1 MKWNLNN
8 YFPFGLQK
16 WVILDIGWRQQ
27 SKVDPYWTADY
38 LDRLHAWFEF
48 RIRGYGLD
56 IYYTTGEGFGKY
68 SFKPSTSYRTNFNNK
83 YRKEI
88 R

>member
-1 MKWNLNN
+1 MKWNLNK
-8 YFPFGLQK
+8 YFPYRLQK
-16 WVILDIGWRQQ
+16 WIVLDIGWRH
-27 SKVDPYWTADY
+27 PYVGYPDSI
-38 LDRLHAWFEF
+38 HAWFEF